1 MRIAIAG
8 IALLFA
14 VGPAAAQ
21 TPGAPPEGRAASSLV
36 GRGAE
41 IRIERPD
48 LSLFVRCGDGE
59 TAKSCSEI
67 ATQLVEKLAAM
78 PPVERRD
85 RRGGERDERRNRDR
99 DRDRE

>member
-8 IALLFA
+8 AALLLA
-14 VGPAAAQ
+14 VGQAAAQ
-21 TPGAPPEGRAASSLV
+21 GPPPPPDGRAPLA

-48 LSLFVRCGDGE
+48 ISLFVRCGDGE

-67 ATQLVEKLAAM
+67 ATQLVEKLASM
-78 PPVERRD
+78 PPADRRD
-85 RRGGERDERRNRDR
+85 RRGGERDDRRNRDR